1 MAARSAGISGF
12 GLALAT
18 AGAFLMYVGIRNV
31 PIVQGLREITSGA
44 SPTPRAAK
52 KTSVEFVMP
61 GSGSTSGGS
70 TAGEGSV
77 QANFSGG
84 ANPQFAQTA
93 QKYIGIP
100 YVWGGRKPKP
110 GFDCSGLHQYVIAE
124 VTGIPQDDIPRTTY
138 TQVVWSQ
145 FKSIPRSQLG
155 AGDFVYWNGHCG
167 IAINNNEVIH
177 APRPGS
183 KVKIAKISQAGPVG
197 LSPIAYKR
205 YVGKTKKPTTAE
217 V

>member
-12 GLALAT
+12 GLFLAT

-31 PIVQGLREITSGA
+31 PIVAGLREITSGA
-44 SPTPRAAK
+44 SPTPRATK

-61 GSGSTSGGS
+61 GSGTTTGGS
-70 TAGEGSV
+70 TAGEGTV

-84 ANPQFAQTA
+84 ANPQFAQAA

-100 YVWGGRKPKP
+100 YVWGGTKPKP

-124 VTGIPQDDIPRTTY
+124 VTGMSQKSIPRTTY
-138 TQVVWSQ
+138 TQVVWNQ

-177 APRPGS
+177 APRPGRN
-183 KVKIAKISQAGPVG
+183 VKIAKISEAGPVG

-205 YVGKTKKPTTAE
+205 YVGKSKPATAE

>member
-1 MAARSAGISGF
+1 VAARSGGISGI
-12 GLALAT
+12 GLSLAT

-31 PIVQGLREITSGA
+31 PIVQGLREITSGNV
-44 SPTPRAAK
+44 PTPRETT
-52 KTSVEFVMP
+52 KTSVEFVLP
-61 GSGSTSGGS
+61 GSGGTGGGGA
-70 TAGEGSV
+70 AGEGTV
-77 QANFSGG
+77 RAGFSGG

-100 YVWGGRKPKP
+100 YVWGGTKPKP

-124 VTGIPQDDIPRTTY
+124 VTGIPQKNIPRTTY
-138 TQVVWSQ
+138 TQVVWNQ
-145 FKSIPRSQLG
+145 FKTISRSQLG

-183 KVKIAKISQAGPVG
+183 KVKIAKISEAGPVG

-205 YVGKTKKPTTAE
+205 YVGKTKSTTAE